1 MYIVMVVLACDPTFC
16 DTLVPS
22 RTPICN
28 GLGIRLLHLCMC
40 RSDTCLARS
49 LKIFKMNYSVTK
61 TEIPFPRSL
70 ALFSDSH
77 SLSTYSGNVATG
89 TRHKYTHTCHVSP

>member
-1 MYIVMVVLACDPTFC
+1 MHYAGVILT
-16 DTLVPS
+16 
-22 RTPICN
+22 RHI
-28 GLGIRLLHLCMC
+28 
-40 RSDTCLARS
+40 S
-49 LKIFKMNYSVTK
+49 LKTFKMDYSVTK

-89 TRHKYTHTCHVSP
+89 TRHKYTHTLVMFPPSEFMLPVTTGCVLDMSFLWS